1 MAGVTGAAGPVRSG
15 AERVSIEL
23 DLALDVAGDPRIRR
37 LHARTQQAAT
47 SRRRLPTRSE
57 KVGRRGSGAEQRR
70 ELERRG
76 RRSMARV

>member
-23 DLALDVAGDPRIRR
+23 DLALDVAGDPRVRR
-37 LHARTQQAAT
+37 LHAQTKQAAT